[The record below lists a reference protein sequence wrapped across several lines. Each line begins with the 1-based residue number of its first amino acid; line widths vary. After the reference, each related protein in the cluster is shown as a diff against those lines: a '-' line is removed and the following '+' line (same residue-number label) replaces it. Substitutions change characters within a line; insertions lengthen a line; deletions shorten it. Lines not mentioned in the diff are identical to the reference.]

1 MMIERKSLFR
11 LLNSGS
17 IAGGILLA
25 GASLT
30 YAHDQRL
37 QPCDHFQ
44 DPAACAG
51 GVYGDSER
59 LDQSLRGPFM
69 AMVEVPL
76 WTGLGDLTFPVS
88 TNSPAAQ
95 RYFDQGLKLAYAFN
109 HAEAA
114 RSFRRAQQ
122 ADPSCAMCHWGEA
135 LVLGPNINAPMD
147 DAAVG
152 PAFAALTRA
161 QKLAAGTTKR
171 EQALIAALAKRYAAI
186 PAADRAALNE
196 AYADAM
202 TIVAAAFPAD
212 DDIAVLAAE
221 AMMDLSPRDYW
232 EAGGA
237 KPKGRTARVLQL
249 LEGVLA
255 RNPDHAG
262 AIHLYIHAV
271 EASDRPGRAEPY
283 ADRLR
288 DLMPAAGYSVHMASL
303 IYYRL
308 GRYVD
313 SMIVNK
319 AAIAADEMLFART
332 NPGDLYRYGYFAH
345 SIHLVMVSAQMS
357 GDRDTAIAMA
367 QKLQEGLPESKAG
380 MAQWLQPIKAAP
392 YFAHAQFSDAAV
404 ILSLPKP
411 AAELPYVQ
419 AMWHYARAIALVH
432 RRELAAA
439 VRESG
444 SIGDLAQNADF
455 SSLTAGGIPAAN
467 LLALARHVIAGRIAQ
482 AEEDYET
489 AAAEFTA
496 AIAIEDRLPYM
507 VPPFWH
513 YPVRQSLGATLL
525 LAQEPAAAA
534 AVFRESLKRA
544 PNNGWALY
552 GLRESYK
559 EMGEN
564 AGVAEADKQ
573 FRRAWSGDRGPL
585 TLSRL

>member
-25 GASLT
+25 GVSLT
-30 YAHDQRL
+30 YAHDERL
-37 QPCDHFQ
+37 QLCDRAA

-51 GVYGDSER
+51 GVNGDSER
-59 LDQSLRGPFM
+59 LDRSLRGPFM
-69 AMVEVPL
+69 AMAEVPL
-76 WTGLGDLTFPVS
+76 WTGLGDLAFPVS

-95 RYFDQGLKLAYAFN
+95 RYFDQGLKLAYGFN
-109 HAEAA
+109 HAEAE

-122 ADPSCAMCHWGEA
+122 IDPSCAMCHWGEA

-152 PAFAALTRA
+152 SAFAALAKA

-171 EQALIAALAKRYAAI
+171 EQALIAALAKRYAAV

-196 AYADAM
+196 AYADVM
-202 TIVAAAFPAD
+202 TKVAAAFPAD
-212 DDIAVLAAE
+212 DNIAVLAAE
-221 AMMDLSPRDYW
+221 AMMDVSPWDYW

-237 KPKGRTARVLQL
+237 KPKGRTAEILRL
-249 LEGVLA
+249 LEGALS

-271 EASDRPGRAEPY
+271 EASNNPGLAEPY
-283 ADRLR
+283 ADRLPS
-288 DLMPAAGYSVHMASL
+288 LMPGAGHLVHMAAHT
-303 IYYRL
+303 YYRL
-308 GRYVD
+308 GRYAD
-313 SMIVNK
+313 SMIVNE
-319 AAIAADEMLFART
+319 AAITADEMLFARAD
-332 NPGDLYRYGYFAH
+332 PSDLYRYGYFVH
-345 SIHLVMVSAQMS
+345 NIHFVMISAQMS
-357 GDRDTAIAMA
+357 GDRDAVIAMA
-367 QKLQEGLPESKAG
+367 QKLLEALPDSKAG
-380 MAQWLQPIKAAP
+380 MAPWLQPIKAAP

-404 ILSLPKP
+404 ILSLPEP
-411 AAELPYVQ
+411 AADLPYVQ

-439 VRESG
+439 ARESG
-444 SIGDLAQNADF
+444 AIGDLARNADF
-455 SSLTAGGIPAAN
+455 SGLTAGGIPAAD
-467 LLALARHVIAGRIAQ
+467 LLALARYVIAGRIAQ
-482 AEEDYET
+482 AEGDYKT

-507 VPPFWH
+507 EPPFWY

-525 LAQEPAAAA
+525 LAQKPAAAA
-534 AVFRESLKRA
+534 DVFRESLKRA

-552 GLRESYK
+552 GLRESHK
-559 EMGEN
+559 EMGED
-564 AGVAEADKQ
+564 AGVAEADEQ

-585 TLSRL
+585 TLLQL